1 MTKSRQPSNISDMKA
16 FRNLSLKTLKENLY
30 QIFLN
35 LELMARKLRLKNK
48 VLSIS
53 REEKETFLTSHSKR
67 EPPTLS
73 NFKTSS
79 YKKKEKT
86 H

>member
-1 MTKSRQPSNISDMKA
+1 MKA

-53 REEKETFLTSHSKR
+53 REERETSLTSHSKR

-73 NFKTSS
+73 SYKTSS